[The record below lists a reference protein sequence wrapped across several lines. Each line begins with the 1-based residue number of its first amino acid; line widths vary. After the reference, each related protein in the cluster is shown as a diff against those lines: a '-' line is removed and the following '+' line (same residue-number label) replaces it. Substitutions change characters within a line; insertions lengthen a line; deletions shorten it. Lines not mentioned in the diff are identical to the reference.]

1 MFCGSTKNGGAV
13 CVAVL
18 RGTGGRHQWKYPCS
32 IGVFF
37 FFFFKTL
44 LPQEKA
50 GVKERDQCLGRKA
63 LPARYSI
70 HQPHD
75 HEYGMLSPF
84 LSLSIKPT
92 VILEKRSQSR

>member
-1 MFCGSTKNGGAV
+1 MFCGSTKDGGAV

-18 RGTGGRHQWKYPCS
+18 PRPGGRHQWKYACS
-32 IGVFF
+32 LGVFF
-37 FFFFKTL
+37 FLKSL

-50 GVKERDQCLGRKA
+50 GAKEKDQCLGRKA

-84 LSLSIKPT
+84 LSLSIKPM
-92 VILEKRSQSR
+92 VILEKRGQ